1 MDESRG
7 GLWAT
12 RQSSH
17 LKWLESTRRGLQF
30 AGGFRRHVL
39 RESFGAQC
47 RREMQKECV
56 SLAVARAESLAS
68 HFITPIPSLCKGGG
82 EHGMGM

>member
-30 AGGFRRHVL
+30 AGGFRR
-39 RESFGAQC
+39 ESCGAQC
-47 RREMQKECV
+47 RREMQKERV

-82 EHGMGM
+82 EHGMGV